1 MEHFNILKRINET
14 YQKNIEQ
21 IGKELS
27 YIGINVRKN
36 KNEYKLLP
44 EVIKEISTQWD
55 ELSMEDNKIHKEWIC
70 RTIAGIRDKNYL
82 IVLIDNLHK
91 GNNLMW

>member
-55 ELSMEDNKIHKEWIC
+55 ELS
-70 RTIAGIRDKNYL
+70 IRDKNYL